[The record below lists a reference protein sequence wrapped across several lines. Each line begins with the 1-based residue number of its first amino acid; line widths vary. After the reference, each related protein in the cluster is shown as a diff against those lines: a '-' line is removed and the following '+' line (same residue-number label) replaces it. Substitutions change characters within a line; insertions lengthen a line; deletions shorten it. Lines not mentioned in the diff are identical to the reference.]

1 MQTLSHYALPQFYT
15 TTIIISQVYPI
26 TRISSISQ
34 EWPTLIMEI
43 AQFLISLALMV
54 MIFIRHK
61 FQIRKP
67 HLFGLASCLTILS
80 ILLAIQQFDH
90 YYLILIILQQ
100 LATCLLL
107 SLIVLNKNK
116 IGVGIVLQIY
126 LIGFLVDFLSLYI
139 WIFQSQF
146 NLGRAVAILGSGGV
160 GLITLILCL
169 LCQAKP
175 QGKLQN
181 ELHIIVGFYIFCEL
195 FICCNIIT
203 EIVNSNSSIYLIDL
217 ILLKVSN
224 VLLDVLI
231 YPFAKFHEP
240 AKMQISKNKIS
251 SEIIENCN
259 TRQFECTTMPT
270 KESEYELDSAL
281 KIKSDRHIVTNKIDQ
296 CVSKMWIKP
305 LLEIY

>member
-1 MQTLSHYALPQFYT
+1 MQSLCHYALPQFYT
-15 TTIIISQVYPI
+15 TTILISQVYLV

-34 EWPTLIMEI
+34 EWSTLIMGI
-43 AQFLISLALMV
+43 VQFLLSFALMV

-61 FQIRKP
+61 FQMRKP
-67 HLFGLASCLTILS
+67 NLFGLASCHTILS

-90 YYLILIILQQ
+90 YYLMLIILQQ
-100 LATCLLL
+100 MAACLLL

-116 IGVGIVLQIY
+116 IAVGIV
-126 LIGFLVDFLSLYI
+126 FPLSLHLV
-139 WIFQSQF
+139 WIRHFMVRMFQNQF
-146 NLGRAVAILGSGGV
+146 SLSRAIAILGSGGV
-160 GLITLILCL
+160 GLITMILCL

-181 ELHIIVGFYIFCEL
+181 ELHIIIGFYIFCEL

-203 EIVNSNSSIYLIDL
+203 EIINSDSSIYLIDL

-240 AKMQISKNKIS
+240 TKMQISKNKIS

-259 TRQFECTTMPT
+259 TRQFECSTIPT
-270 KESEYELDSAL
+270 KESDYELDSAL
-281 KIKSDRHIVTNKIDQ
+281 KIKSDKHIVMNKIEQ
-296 CVSKMWIKP
+296 CTSKMWIKP